1 MRARASASRPAVRGA
16 IAPGDLVAAFA
27 ELAPEHEHEVA
38 RRAIAAALGIGWS
51 TAEAT
56 PVPTPPAPPRE
67 VADEPFEPPERVK
80 ERPLRAP
87 ESVNPAVRALSPV
100 VRSRLTHETA
110 APRRMPGWIERAEP
124 LERPGEDAPP
134 PPELEPLLEPGRAR
148 GVLALALATPAA
160 VGELDL
166 PEIVRRLA
174 RGAAFSDVPRRSVET
189 LAHGVRLL
197 LDVGDAMLPFLDDV
211 EQLEETVVAVAGAGV
226 DVLRFAGCPTRGAGR
241 GPVFTWSGD
250 WSAIRPPQGAR
261 VLCVTDL
268 GIGRPASGDAPA
280 SAGEWLRFH
289 ARLRAEGCPLLVLN
303 PYKPRRWPPRLAG
316 RLPILHWART
326 TTAAAAAKAARRGRA
341 R

>member
-1 MRARASASRPAVRGA
+1 MAAPSSSRPRPAARGP

-27 ELAPEHEHEVA
+27 ELAPEHEA
-38 RRAIAAALGIGWS
+38 DRRAIAVALGIRWS
-51 TAEAT
+51 TTEAA
-56 PVPTPPAPPRE
+56 PAPPPPAPPP
-67 VADEPFEPPERVK
+67 VTDEPFTPPERAE
-80 ERPLRAP
+80 ERPFRAP
-87 ESVNPAVRALSPV
+87 ESVDPGVHALSPV
-100 VRSRLTHETA
+100 VRSRLTHESA
-110 APRRMPGWIERAEP
+110 APRRMPEWIERAEP
-124 LERPGEDAPP
+124 LERPAEVPPP
-134 PPELEPLLEPGRAR
+134 PPELEPLLAPGRGR
-148 GVLALALATPAA
+148 SVLSLALATPAA

-166 PEIVRRLA
+166 PAIVRRLA
-174 RGAAFSDVPRRSVET
+174 RGDALSEVPRQSVET
-189 LAHGVRLL
+189 LAHGVRLF
-197 LDVGDAMLPFLDDV
+197 LDVGDAMLPFLGDV
-211 EQLEETVVAVAGAGV
+211 EQLEEAVGAVAGADRL

-303 PYKPRRWPPRLAG
+303 PYEPRRWPPRLAG